1 MAQKVDLQE
10 RLKMRFLTVDYRD
23 KQELYGTSDTASDTG
38 TIALE
43 ILNIPD
49 YVLEDL
55 LKLTDPMMQL
65 VDYLNHNR
73 NSLRC
78 AASPTPEQPDFAERK
93 P

>member
-23 KQELYGTSDTASDTG
+23 KQEVYGTSDTASDTG

-65 VDYLNHNR
+65 RSKNLSADFLHF
-73 NSLRC
+73 
-78 AASPTPEQPDFAERK
+78 ASPPTPE
-93 P
+93 

>member
-43 ILNIPD
+43 MFMVN
-49 YVLEDL
+49 
-55 LKLTDPMMQL
+55 
-65 VDYLNHNR
+65 
-73 NSLRC
+73 
-78 AASPTPEQPDFAERK
+78 
-93 P
+93 